1 MDRPQ
6 PNADGTVDIY
16 FGPEQPDGAGNWLAT
31 VPGRGFFTILRLYGP
46 DQPYFD
52 ETWKPDDLKKLS

>member
-6 PNADGTVDIY
+6 PNSDGSVDIH
-16 FGPEQPDGAGNWLAT
+16 FGPEKLDEAENWLAT
-31 VPGRGFFTILRLYGP
+31 VRGRGFFIILRLYGP

-52 ETWKPDDLKKLS
+52 QTWKPADLVKVI